1 MDITRKSLIVL
12 THKYGN
18 SKDLYIQIPK
28 EINWEEG
35 DTINWEIQ
43 EDNSIILKN
52 SRIIKEESVHPY
64 DIKEEAIK
72 EYLDQVHLNHEK
84 DFDPYFDDEE

>member
-1 MDITRKSLIVL
+1 MDIPRKSLIVL

-43 EDNSIILKN
+43 EDNSVILKN

-64 DIKEEAIK
+64 NIKEVAIK

-84 DFDPYFDDEE
+84 DFYPYFNEE